1 MWPFLSEWGETLILW
16 DPGPTLVTPFN
27 LNYFLT
33 GPISKEPHRG
43 LGLQPMYSG
52 ETQTFSPQQQAS
64 LEGFPSA
71 PNAHRITIIL
81 IRGVI
86 FVPPSSNSARHV
98 AWSNSA
104 VISSKL
110 SHREGGAEPQCR

>member
-16 DPGPTLVTPFN
+16 DQGPTLVTPFN

-33 GPISKEPHRG
+33 GPISKEPHGG

-71 PNAHRITIIL
+71 PNAHRITFTL

-86 FVPPSSNSARHV
+86 FVPPSSNSV
-98 AWSNSA
+98 L
-104 VISSKL
+104 ITL
-110 SHREGGAEPQCR
+110 LGATVL